1 MNPLRAD
8 VGWLISGDSG
18 SELGLR
24 EVNLNLLAYALEPL
38 HRVVNYFEMQGA
50 IKLSWSLPCLEP

>member
-38 HRVVNYFEMQGA
+38 HRVVNYLTL
-50 IKLSWSLPCLEP
+50 KCKVR

>member
-1 MNPLRAD
+1 MWLREATPRVHVLDGSMNPLRSD

-24 EVNLNLLAYALEPL
+24 EINLNLLAYALEP
-38 HRVVNYFEMQGA
+38 
-50 IKLSWSLPCLEP
+50 

>member
-38 HRVVNYFEMQGA
+38 HRVVNYLTLEMQGA
-50 IKLSWSLPCLEP
+50 IKLS